1 MAMIM
6 VAIAMTAIITPVMI
20 ILLFFSDTAI

>member
-20 ILLFFSDTAI
+20 ILLFFSVVVI